1 MRTLPLVAAFGLFIC
16 SCNSESAAPPEL
28 DQASRSIEWSLK
40 PSTLAQSTFPVVL
53 PQGTPKQFVSWYFST
68 LGAAERPGYDT
79 GDEMEREMAGAM
91 GAPLVPNGVSI
102 VHTRPDT
109 SSGKQIVMKWD
120 DVRGVVILEGYL
132 RPDESPV
139 LIREIELPQV
149 QSANELA
156 RLTARSHLEMGGT
169 FQAF

>member
-1 MRTLPLVAAFGLFIC
+1 MKFFSRLAVCAFLFISC
-16 SCNSESAAPPEL
+16 SDESAAPPDL
-28 DQASRSIEWSLK
+28 DQASRSVEWSLK

-68 LGAAERPGYDT
+68 LGAAERPGSDT
-79 GDEMEREMAGAM
+79 GDEMEREMAGAL
-91 GAPLVPNGVSI
+91 GAPLVPQGISI

-109 SSGKQIVMKWD
+109 SRRKQIVMKWD
-120 DVRGVVILEGYL
+120 DDRGVVILEGYL
-132 RPDESPV
+132 QPDEPPV
-139 LIREIELPQV
+139 LIREIELPRV

-156 RLTARSHLEMGGT
+156 RLTAQSHLEMGGT